1 MRRAHARLCVAA
13 VACALAASASAASLP
28 PTATTGTGGGSLS
41 CSVSIPSH
49 LGLTVPP
56 CLPPPIPSVV
66 ASAGSFTPNR
76 SLCSSPGPTSYSL
89 ILSATVTPVVSASDT
104 VGSAA
109 FVYGPTAAHGQ
120 STPSVSVPWSSTSG
134 TPRTVS
140 MTITGIPL
148 AQTTHFA
155 VVVIGPS
162 GETLQTGDAIP
173 APIPVPQCPVP
184 LHRLV
189 PIKVRWSLVHVSHRH
204 HTATIRFQP
213 PCGATKSPA
222 HVSVTPQRHHAV
234 QIAVTMRVPVPLGA
248 CLGLPKAQ
256 QRTIHI
262 PRGTSR
268 IVHAR

>member
-1 MRRAHARLCVAA
+1 V
-13 VACALAASASAASLP
+13 SAAADP
-28 PTATTGTGGGSLS
+28 QRRRQRGQFHAQP
-41 CSVSIPSH
+41 
-49 LGLTVPP
+49 
-56 CLPPPIPSVV
+56 V
-66 ASAGSFTPNR
+66 A
-76 SLCSSPGPTSYSL
+76 LLEPGPTSYSL
-89 ILSATVTPVVSASDT
+89 ILSATVAPVVPASDT

-189 PIKVRWSLVHVSHRH
+189 PIKVRWSLVRVSHRH
-204 HTATIRFQP
+204 HTATIRF
-213 PCGATKSPA
+213 
-222 HVSVTPQRHHAV
+222 
-234 QIAVTMRVPVPLGA
+234 
-248 CLGLPKAQ
+248 
-256 QRTIHI
+256 
-262 PRGTSR
+262 
-268 IVHAR
+268 